1 MLTVFLPAFVSRAPV
16 FPFCLAFR
24 LLLDQIDRMVRLTT
38 FLYSRTRFL
47 LVSFLSILISRPPD
61 SLVFPFLLTSI
72 SSVSTKEHYGV
83 LSSSSHLQSQ
93 ALFSPFPSHRLR
105 LAPQHPADR
114 KPCCRC
120 VAVAYLQAAVTAED
134 DGKAADK
141 TALQRFFERELSVA
155 LSMLK
160 MIRKDLNDLKT
171 VAEGEARST
180 DRTRA
185 IQASLLKGEVPPIW
199 MKYPIPEITV
209 NAWVRSHATPCQAMP
224 GQARPCCCFA
234 TGACCISARPKRG
247 SIVLLAC
254 LRVCA
259 LLSTRLRTLSPVR
272 ISWSRWQARW
282 SQRPRTVSKA

>member
-1 MLTVFLPAFVSRAPV
+1 MPGPFVLPSLPTG
-16 FPFCLAFR
+16 CD
-24 LLLDQIDRMVRLTT
+24 LLH
-38 FLYSRTRFL
+38 
-47 LVSFLSILISRPPD
+47 SIL
-61 SLVFPFLLTSI
+61 LTEKH
-72 SSVSTKEHYGV
+72 V
-83 LSSSSHLQSQ
+83 
-93 ALFSPFPSHRLR
+93 A
-105 LAPQHPADR
+105 A
-114 KPCCRC
+114 
-120 VAVAYLQAAVTAED
+120 VAVAYLQAAVAAED

-209 NAWVRSHATPCQAMP
+209 NAWVRCRAVPCHAVILPPVRVA
-224 GQARPCCCFA
+224 
-234 TGACCISARPKRG
+234 SLL
-247 SIVLLAC
+247 VLNASCVLAC

-259 LLSTRLRTLSPVR
+259 LPSTRLRTLSPVR

-282 SQRPRTVSKA
+282 SQPPRTVSKA